1 MPRSRRSGCRYS
13 IVIPAYNEALRLR
26 GALSA
31 VRRFFRRQRGSFEI
45 VVVNDGSRDA
55 TEEEAKRISR
65 RWPEVRVISY
75 AVNRGKGYAVRKG
88 VLAARGQRILFL
100 DADLATLPEEWPK
113 LDRRLDDGADV
124 AIGSRKMAGA
134 KLIRRQPWWRE
145 RMGKVFTWLVR
156 SVLVDVTDVTCGFK
170 GFTRKAARA
179 LFMRARLD
187 DWSYDAEILFVA
199 WRKGMRIDEVPVRW
213 KDNPDSK
220 VRVVRAA
227 LNSLKGLA
235 RVRLNDALGRY
246 R

>member
-1 MPRSRRSGCRYS
+1 MEAARRS
-13 IVIPAYNEALRLR
+13 A
-26 GALSA
+26 
-31 VRRFFRRQRGSFEI
+31 RRFR
-45 VVVNDGSRDA
+45 
-55 TEEEAKRISR
+55 
-65 RWPEVRVISY
+65 EVRVVAY
-75 AVNRGKGYAVRKG
+75 PVNRGKGHAVRRG
-88 VLAARGQRILFL
+88 VLAARGVRILFL
-100 DADLATLPEEWPK
+100 DADLATRPEEWPK
-113 LDRRLDDGADV
+113 LERRLDAGADL

-134 KLIRRQPWWRE
+134 RLLRRQPWWRE